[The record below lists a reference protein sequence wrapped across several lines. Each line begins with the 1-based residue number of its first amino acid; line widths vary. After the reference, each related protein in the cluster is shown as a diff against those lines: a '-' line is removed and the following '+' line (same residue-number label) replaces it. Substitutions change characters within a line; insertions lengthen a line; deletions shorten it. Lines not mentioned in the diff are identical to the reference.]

1 MSYENKT
8 LIVYL
13 DGDYRR
19 FKAVADLYQKFDYG
33 KAHILITSFNDDNEL
48 RGTKDLLNSSYDY
61 IDERHILTE
70 YFSTTT
76 YNNAVEIQQILSRLD
91 YSHVIIVTSQYH
103 KFRTKLIFNNVFKG
117 STKIK
122 FLGVNHH
129 TTLMEYSSEVIKLGL
144 YLMKNYKFFTKDNL
158 LYTKSKYRRV
168 SRLRYQ

>member
-1 MSYENKT
+1 MTYESKT

-19 FKAVADLYQKFDYG
+19 FKAVADIYQNFDYDQ
-33 KAHILITSFNDDNEL
+33 AHILITSFNDYNEL
-48 RGTKDLLNSSYDY
+48 RGTKDLLNSNYDY

-70 YFSTTT
+70 YFSTST
-76 YNNAVEIQQILSRLD
+76 YNNAVEIQQILKRLN
-91 YSHVIIVTSQYH
+91 YGHVIVVTSQYH

-117 STKIK
+117 SVKLK

-129 TTLMEYSSEVIKLGL
+129 TTLMEYSSEAVKLGL
-144 YLMKNYKFFTKDNL
+144 YLMKNYKFFTKDKL
-158 LYTKSKYRRV
+158 LYSKSRYRRV